1 MNDGPTTGAGRAAA
15 LNATFPGT
23 LHELLGMVVDELD
36 PGRVV
41 GRLVVR
47 PQQFAA
53 NGFFH
58 AANYVALADSLCGF
72 GTMASLPDRASGFT
86 TAELKTNFLGT
97 VADGE
102 IRAVATMMHGGRTT
116 QVWDAEVHA
125 VDPANPDGTGGRRL
139 ALFRCTQVVLYPR

>member
-1 MNDGPTTGAGRAAA
+1 VTDAAASPTERAAA
-15 LNATFPGT
+15 LNAQFPGT
-23 LHELLGMVVDELD
+23 LHELLGMVVDSIE

-41 GRLVVR
+41 GRLTVR
-47 PQQFAA
+47 PEQYAV

-72 GTMASLPDRASGFT
+72 GTMATLPDGAAGFT

-97 VADGE
+97 VGDGE
-102 IRAVATMMHGGRTT
+102 IRGVATMMHGGRTT

-125 VDPANPDGTGGRRL
+125 VAADGTDGRRL